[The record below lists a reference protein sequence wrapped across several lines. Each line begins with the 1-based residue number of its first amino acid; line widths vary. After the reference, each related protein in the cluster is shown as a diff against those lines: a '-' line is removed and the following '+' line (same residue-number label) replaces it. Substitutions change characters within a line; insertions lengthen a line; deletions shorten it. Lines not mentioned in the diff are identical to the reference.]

1 MRAFADKRS
10 ALALA
15 IAGATAL
22 TGFIPASAAHAAG
35 FIEDSTLTGGI
46 YYWQRERD
54 RKDVTDDDKYK
65 TNLSHATWNANLDFQ
80 SGYIADMF
88 GLDVAAFTAIEM
100 AENGDSAHPNE
111 IAFSASN
118 KAYDED
124 WSGDKSGISLY
135 KAAAKFKY
143 GPVWAR
149 AGYIQPTGQTLLA
162 PHWSFMPGTY
172 QGAEAG
178 ANYDY
183 GEAGALSFSYMWTNK
198 YKAPWHTEMDGFH
211 QNDRAT
217 KVDYLHSLG
226 AKYDFKNDL
235 VLEAAFGQ
243 AEGFVDQYFAKGS
256 YKLPIAGSP
265 LSTSYQFYGARD
277 KAENATLNDIYD
289 GTAWLQALTFGYK
302 IGQVDLRLE
311 GTMVKAEGQQ
321 GYFLQRMTPTYAS
334 SNGRLDIWWDNRS
347 DFNANGE
354 KALFFGAMYDLSNWD
369 LAGWAVGASYAY
381 AWDAKPASW
390 ALDGNGERQAI
401 ASNNIK
407 ESAYSL
413 DASYTVQDG
422 RAKGTQFK
430 LHFTEYDN
438 HSDIPSY
445 GGGYGNIF
453 QDERDVK
460 FMVIAPFTLL

>member
-1 MRAFADKRS
+1 
-10 ALALA
+10 
-15 IAGATAL
+15 
-22 TGFIPASAAHAAG
+22 P
-35 FIEDSTLTGGI
+35 
-46 YYWQRERD
+46 
-54 RKDVTDDDKYK
+54 
-65 TNLSHATWNANLDFQ
+65 
-80 SGYIADMF
+80 GYAADMF
-88 GLDVAAFTAIEM
+88 GLDIAAFTAIEM
-100 AENGDSAHPNE
+100 AENGDSSHPNE
-111 IAFSASN
+111 IAFSKSN

-178 ANYDY
+178 ANFDY
-183 GEAGALSFSYMWTNK
+183 GDAGALSFSYMWTNE
-198 YKAPWHTEMDGFH
+198 YKAPWHLEMDEFY
-211 QNDRAT
+211 QNDKTT
-217 KVDYLHSLG
+217 KVDYLHSIG
-226 AKYDFKNDL
+226 AKYDFKNNF

-243 AEGFVDQYFAKGS
+243 AEGYIDQYFAKAS
-256 YKLPIAGSP
+256 YKFDIAGSP
-265 LSTSYQFYGARD
+265 LTTSYQFYGTRD
-277 KAENATLNDIYD
+277 KVDDRSVNDLYD
-289 GTAWLQALTFGYK
+289 GTAWLQALTFGYRAADV
-302 IGQVDLRLE
+302 VDLRLE
-311 GTMVKAEGQQ
+311 GTWVKADGQQ

-354 KALFFGAMYDLSNWD
+354 KAVFFGAMYDLKNWN
-369 LAGWAVGASYAY
+369 LPGFAIGASYVY
-381 AWDAKPASW
+381 AWDAKPATW
-390 ALDGNGERQAI
+390 Q
-401 ASNNIK
+401 SNPDAYYDKNRTIE

-413 DASYTVQDG
+413 DAVYTIQDG
-422 RAKGTQFK
+422 RAKGTMFK

-438 HSDIPSY
+438 HSDIPSW

-460 FMVIAPFTLL
+460 FMVIAPFTIF

>member
-1 MRAFADKRS
+1 MRTFSGKRS
-10 ALALA
+10 TLALA
-15 IAGATAL
+15 IAGITAMSGWIVVPQAQAS
-22 TGFIPASAAHAAG
+22 GF
-35 FIEDSTLTGGI
+35 FDDSTLTGGI

-54 RKDVTDDDKYK
+54 RKDVTDGDKYK

-80 SGYIADMF
+80 SGYAADMF
-88 GLDVAAFTAIEM
+88 GLDIAAFTAIEM
-100 AENGDSAHPNE
+100 AENGDSGHPNE
-111 IAFSASN
+111 IAFSKKN
-118 KAYDED
+118 KGYDED
-124 WSGDKSGISLY
+124 YSGDKSGISLY

-178 ANYDY
+178 ASFDY
-183 GEAGALSFSYMWTNK
+183 GDAGASSFSYMWTNE
-198 YKAPWHTEMDGFH
+198 YKAPWHTEMDKFY
-211 QNDRAT
+211 QADKKTN
-217 KVDYLHSLG
+217 VDYLHSIG

-243 AEGFVDQYFAKGS
+243 SEGYVDQYFAKAS
-256 YKLPIAGSP
+256 YKFDLGGNPFT
-265 LSTSYQFYGARD
+265 TSYQFYGARD
-277 KAENATLNDIYD
+277 KVDDRSVNDIYD

-302 IGQVDLRLE
+302 VAEVVDLRLE
-311 GTMVKAEGQQ
+311 GTWVKADGQQ

-354 KALFFGAMYDLSNWD
+354 KAVFFGAMYDLKNWN
-369 LAGWAVGASYAY
+369 LPGWAVGASYVY
-381 AWDAKPASW
+381 AWDAKPATW
-390 ALDGNGERQAI
+390 Q
-401 ASNNIK
+401 SNPDAYYDKNRTIE
-407 ESAYSL
+407 ESSYSL
-413 DASYTVQDG
+413 DAVYTLQEG
-422 RAKGTQFK
+422 RAKGTMFK

-438 HSDIPSY
+438 HSNIPSW

-460 FMVIAPFTLL
+460 FIVIAPFTIF